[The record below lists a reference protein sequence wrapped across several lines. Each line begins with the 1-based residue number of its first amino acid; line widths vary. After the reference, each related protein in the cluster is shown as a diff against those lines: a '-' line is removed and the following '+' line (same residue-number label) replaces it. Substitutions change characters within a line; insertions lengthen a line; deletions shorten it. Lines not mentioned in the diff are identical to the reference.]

1 MIANL
6 HSYGSFVSIT
16 GTIISKLKDEPGD
29 LKMTE
34 DEETWFGKSTP
45 RFRNEM
51 QHNDI
56 FETVSFLMRYFF
68 IFQQACHFS
77 EQCWELLRLEYNVI
91 TWDVD
96 MHL

>member
-34 DEETWFGKSTP
+34 DEETWFG
-45 RFRNEM
+45 NY
-51 QHNDI
+51 
-56 FETVSFLMRYFF
+56 FLSQVLSN
-68 IFQQACHFS
+68 I
-77 EQCWELLRLEYNVI
+77 
-91 TWDVD
+91 
-96 MHL
+96 